1 MPEEH
6 TLTLREAT
14 DLAMNVTAGVL
25 DRPVADLTKGSPLD
39 SDDLDLVLIEISIAG
54 IEVERD
60 RIETVG
66 DLIERLRTRP
76 SSADQ

>member
-1 MPEEH
+1 
-6 TLTLREAT
+6 
-14 DLAMNVTAGVL
+14 MNIAAGVL
-25 DRPVADLTKGSPLD
+25 DRPVADLTKSSPLD
-39 SDDLDLVLIEISIAG
+39 SDDLDLVLTELSIAG

-76 SSADQ
+76 VQR